1 MKKFILAIILL
12 TVVPLL
18 LGMGSLQGQ
27 APVEK
32 IPVPVKQYNATIVD
46 QADVFTECTHISIEG
61 ATFLEGKRGEG
72 NYTISFDNIEQ
83 VLFRLNSERLT
94 GTVKLY
100 SGGTHELILNKNQRV
115 YGRTT
120 YGTFQI
126 KLMDLK
132 KLTITSSSQK

>member
-1 MKKFILAIILL
+1 MKKFILAIIFL
-12 TVVPLL
+12 TAVPFL

-32 IPVPVKQYNATIVD
+32 IPVPVRQYNATFVD
-46 QADVFTECTHISIEG
+46 QVDVFTECTHISIEG

-83 VLFRLNSERLT
+83 VSFRLNAERLT
-94 GTVKLY
+94 GIVKLR
-100 SGGTHELILNKNQRV
+100 SGGTYELILNKNQRA

-132 KLTITSSSQK
+132 KLTIVTSPQK

>member
-1 MKKFILAIILL
+1 MKKFISAIILL
-12 TVVPLL
+12 TSVPLL
-18 LGMGSLQGQ
+18 LGMGSLQRQ
-27 APVEK
+27 APAEK
-32 IPVPVKQYNATIVD
+32 MPILVKQYNATFVD
-46 QADVFTECTHISIEG
+46 QADVFTECTHVSIEG

-83 VLFRLNSERLT
+83 VLFRLNAERLN

-100 SGGTHELILNKNQRV
+100 SGGSHELILNKNQRV

-132 KLTITSSSQK
+132 KFTITSSSQK

>member
-1 MKKFILAIILL
+1 MKKFISTIILL
-12 TVVPLL
+12 AAVPFF

-32 IPVPVKQYNATIVD
+32 IPVPTKQYNATFVD
-46 QADVFTECTHISIEG
+46 QADVFTECTHVSIEG

-83 VLFRLNSERLT
+83 VVFRLNAERLT

-100 SGGTHELILNKNQRV
+100 SGGIHELILNKNQRV

-126 KLMDLK
+126 KIMDLK
-132 KLTITSSSQK
+132 KITITSSSQK

>member
-1 MKKFILAIILL
+1 MKKFISAIILL
-12 TVVPLL
+12 TAV
-18 LGMGSLQGQ
+18 Q
-27 APVEK
+27 
-32 IPVPVKQYNATIVD
+32 
-46 QADVFTECTHISIEG
+46 G

-83 VLFRLNSERLT
+83 ILFRLNAERLT
-94 GTVKLY
+94 GTEKLY

-120 YGTFQI
+120 CGTFQI
-126 KLMDLK
+126 KHRDLK